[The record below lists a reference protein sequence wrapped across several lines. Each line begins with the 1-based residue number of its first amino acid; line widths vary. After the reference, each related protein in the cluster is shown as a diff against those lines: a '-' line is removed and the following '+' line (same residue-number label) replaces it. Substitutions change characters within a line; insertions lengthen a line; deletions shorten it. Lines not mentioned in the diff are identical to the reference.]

1 MRILAV
7 DDDPVILEMLEQC
20 LPNGRDIELVCCGS
34 AEEALAVSKTDE
46 GAFDCLLLDVMLPGI
61 DGVALCDWFRQSK
74 RYRTTP
80 IIMITASREADLME
94 RAFHAG
100 ATDFLAKPLDGMEL
114 RARINAAAMLNASL
128 HRERQALHTLAEMS
142 EKLQLRF
149 DDEVDLDVP
158 GIGDTLSLEN
168 ALLRMPDGCYAM
180 SLFTLDIVGLRGIH
194 KAVCPAAFRYHLET
208 VGLAATEGLEGR
220 AWRLAYVGSGRYVG
234 VIMGRAR
241 FHRDV
246 VLDEINATLALTW
259 DTQES
264 GTPQPPALRLNAIT
278 EQRLW
283 SGLSASDKIR
293 AHLENTDTLMVSVP
307 QDRENAL
314 FDRLEMAIEEER

>member
-20 LPNGRDIELVCCGS
+20 LPNGRDIELVCCGP
-34 AEEALAVSKTDE
+34 AEDALEVSKSEDA
-46 GAFDCLLLDVMLPGI
+46 AFDCLLLDVMLPGI
-61 DGVALCDWFRQSK
+61 DGIALCDWFRQSK

-80 IIMITASREADLME
+80 IIMITASRETDLME

-128 HRERQALHTLAEMS
+128 HREREALHTLAELS
-142 EKLQLRF
+142 ERLHLRF
-149 DDEVDLDVP
+149 EEEVDLDVP

-168 ALLRMPDGCYAM
+168 ALLRMPEGCYAM
-180 SLFTLDIVGLRGIH
+180 NLFTLDIVGLRGIH
-194 KAVCPAAFRYHLET
+194 KAVCPSAFRYHLER

-220 AWRLAYVGSGRYVG
+220 AWRLANVGSGRIVG
-234 VIMGRAR
+234 VEKGRAR

-259 DTQES
+259 DTEES
-264 GTPQPPALRLNAIT
+264 GTPQPPSLRLNAIT

-293 AHLENTDTLMVSVP
+293 AHLENTDTLSALP
-307 QDRENAL
+307 AQGNEDAL
-314 FDRLEMAIEEER
+314 FDRLEMAIDEER

>member
-7 DDDPVILEMLEQC
+7 DDDPVILEMLEDC
-20 LPNGRDIELVCCGS
+20 LPNGRDIDLVVCSS
-34 AEEALAVSKTDE
+34 AEEALAITRSDDQP
-46 GAFDCLLLDVMLPGI
+46 FDCLLLDVMLPGI
-61 DGVALCDWFRQSK
+61 DGIALCDNFRQSK

-100 ATDFLAKPLDGMEL
+100 ATDFLSKPLDGIEL
-114 RARINAAAMLNASL
+114 QARINAAAMLNASL
-128 HRERQALHTLAEMS
+128 HRERAAQHTLAELS
-142 EKLQLRF
+142 QRLRLRF
-149 DDEVDLDVP
+149 DEEIDLDVP
-158 GIGDTLSLEN
+158 GIGDSLSLEN

-194 KAVCPAAFRYHLET
+194 KAVCPSAFRYHLET

-234 VIMGRAR
+234 VVMGRAR
-241 FHRDV
+241 FNRHV

-259 DTQES
+259 DVEQS
-264 GTPQPPALRLNAIT
+264 STPQPPVLRLNKIT

-293 AHLENTDTLMVSVP
+293 EHLENNDTLSGLP
-307 QDRENAL
+307 AEDNEDAL
-314 FDRLEMAIEEER
+314 FDRLETAIEDER

>member
-34 AEEALAVSKTDE
+34 AEEALAVSKTDD
-46 GAFDCLLLDVMLPGI
+46 GPFDCLLLDVMLPGI
-61 DGVALCDWFRQSK
+61 DGIALCDWFRQSK

-80 IIMITASREADLME
+80 IIMITASREVDLME

-100 ATDFLAKPLDGMEL
+100 ATDFLPKPLDAMEL

-128 HRERQALHTLAEMS
+128 HREREALHTLAEMS
-142 EKLQLRF
+142 QQLRLRF
-149 DDEVDLDVP
+149 DEEVDLDVP
-158 GIGDTLSLEN
+158 GVGDTLSLEN

-220 AWRLAYVGSGRYVG
+220 AWRLAYVGSGRFVG

-241 FHRDV
+241 FNRDI

-264 GTPQPPALRLNAIT
+264 STPQPPMLRLNSIT
-278 EQRLW
+278 DQRLW
-283 SGLSASDKIR
+283 SGLSVSNRIR
-293 AHLENTDTLMVSVP
+293 EHLENSDTLMMTIPESK
-307 QDRENAL
+307 ENDL
-314 FDRLEMAIEEER
+314 FDRLEVAIDEER

>member
-34 AEEALAVSKTDE
+34 AEDALEVSKSEDA
-46 GAFDCLLLDVMLPGI
+46 AFDCLLLDVMLPGI
-61 DGVALCDWFRQSK
+61 DGIALCDWFRQSK

-80 IIMITASREADLME
+80 IIMITASRETDLME

-128 HRERQALHTLAEMS
+128 HREREALHTLAELS
-142 EKLQLRF
+142 ERLHLRVEE
-149 DDEVDLDVP
+149 EVDLEAN
-158 GIGDTLSLEN
+158 TRT
-168 ALLRMPDGCYAM
+168 AL
-180 SLFTLDIVGLRGIH
+180 GLYFVLLYSTR
-194 KAVCPAAFRYHLET
+194 AFMYVAEGNSSGRASVER

-220 AWRLAYVGSGRYVG
+220 AWRLAYVGSGRFVG
-234 VIMGRAR
+234 GVMGRAR

-259 DTQES
+259 DTEES
-264 GTPQPPALRLNAIT
+264 GTPQPPSLRLNAST

-293 AHLENTDTLMVSVP
+293 AHLENTDTLS
-307 QDRENAL
+307 AL
-314 FDRLEMAIEEER
+314 PAQGNIVRLARTGQ